1 MEQQKESKQVDY
13 SAKVI
18 EEAAHPQNVG
28 RMSNADA
35 YGIHR
40 GGCGDTMEIYLQL
53 DGNRI
58 QRAMFMTS
66 GHTPAIAA
74 GSVLTT
80 LVPGLAV
87 EEAIRIS
94 AGDLIEALGGLP
106 DTHAHCAELMVNAL
120 RQAIANWHA
129 RGHTVKHTQ
138 AGETVSERR

>member
-13 SAKVI
+13 CAKVI
-18 EEAAHPQNVG
+18 EEAAHPPKCGAYVQT
-28 RMSNADA
+28 RDA
-35 YGIHR
+35 YGMPIAVAAA
-40 GGCGDTMEIYLQL
+40 TPMEIYLQL

-66 GHTPAIAA
+66 DSTPAIAA

-80 LVPGLAV
+80 LVQGLAV

-106 DTHAHCAELMVNAL
+106 DAHAHCAELMVNAL
-120 RQAIANWHA
+120 RQAY
-129 RGHTVKHTQ
+129 R
-138 AGETVSERR
+138 